1 MLITGLWDLIM
12 ANADPPCDISMR
24 KWAEKK
30 VKVVQ
35 PLYELETRAFKGL
48 QETIG
53 FISIRGDT
61 DERVL

>member
-1 MLITGLWDLIM
+1 M